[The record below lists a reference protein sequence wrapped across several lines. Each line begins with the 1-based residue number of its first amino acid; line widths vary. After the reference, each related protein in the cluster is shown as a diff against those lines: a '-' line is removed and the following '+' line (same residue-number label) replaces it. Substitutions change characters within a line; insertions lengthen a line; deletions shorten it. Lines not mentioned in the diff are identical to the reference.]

1 MTDLIDT
8 KIDAAHRKAADAEVE
23 ARSIVERM
31 GRIPGLERFLASSRR
46 EFGAIPNP
54 YKGEGGGNLTAQA
67 LLELHDAPLAQFL
80 AQQVGR
86 AISAPNYEA
95 QAAAEERQQQ
105 VQRMQQATAELQAR
119 NANARLQRE
128 RADLAGVNHITGRR
142 F

>member
-8 KIDAAHRKAADAEVE
+8 KIDAAHRQAAEAEVE
-23 ARSIVERM
+23 AKAVVERM

-54 YKGEGGGNLTAQA
+54 YKGAGNLTAQA

-80 AQQVGR
+80 AKQVGR
-86 AISAPNYEA
+86 GISAPNYEA
-95 QAAAEERQQQ
+95 QAAAEARQQQ
-105 VQRMQQATAELQAR
+105 VERMKAATAELQAT
-119 NANARLQRE
+119 NAAHRQHLD
-128 RADLAGVNHITGRR
+128 RAFIVGVDPISGNRR

>member
-1 MTDLIDT
+1 MTDFIDT

-54 YKGEGGGNLTAQA
+54 YKGGGNLTAQA

-86 AISAPNYEA
+86 GISTPNYEA

-105 VQRMQQATAELQAR
+105 IERMKAATADLAAS